1 MAHLWH
7 HFALVGKDADAQDEG
22 EDEDVLVEKAPTYL
36 GVHGVREL

>member
-22 EDEDVLVEKAPTYL
+22 EDEGVEKRDLFWRLLDFP
-36 GVHGVREL
+36 